1 MPQNPSFR
9 PSYLLAAP
17 LPARIYGQSRLPIP
31 HMSPPHESPGPG
43 GEETRRCP
51 PHPACSSRQ
60 PSNGTPH
67 ADAAFT
73 SALPPPRLLAPA
85 HLAHL
90 RDTTP
95 RHLCKAPRLSHRH
108 TCRTTSTPTHE
119 NTQSETGFRTLTHA
133 VFACNDE
140 SAHTVSAQSPATTP
154 PDSPPGL
161 VARKL
166 ADVCQVQH
174 LRLASGG
181 ARFATQ
187 REQPLR

>member
-1 MPQNPSFR
+1 
-9 PSYLLAAP
+9 
-17 LPARIYGQSRLPIP
+17 
-31 HMSPPHESPGPG
+31 MSPSHESPGPG

-73 SALPPPRLLAPA
+73 SAPPAPRLLAPA

-90 RDTTP
+90 RDTP
-95 RHLCKAPRLSHRH
+95 PGHLCKAPRLSHRH
-108 TCRTTSTPTHE
+108 TCRHHE
-119 NTQSETGFRTLTHA
+119 HTNTRKHAVRKDFRAGFWTLTHA

-140 SAHTVSAQSPATTP
+140 SAHAVSAQSPATTP
-154 PDSPPGL
+154 PDSPQGL

-166 ADVCQVQH
+166 ADVHHVQH
-174 LRLASGG
+174 LRLASCG
-181 ARFATQ
+181 ARFATR
-187 REQPLR
+187 REQPWFWREQPGVK

>member
-1 MPQNPSFR
+1 
-9 PSYLLAAP
+9 
-17 LPARIYGQSRLPIP
+17 
-31 HMSPPHESPGPG
+31 MSPPHEFPGLG

-67 ADAAFT
+67 ANAAFT
-73 SALPPPRLLAPA
+73 SAPPPPRLLAPA

-90 RDTTP
+90 RDTP
-95 RHLCKAPRLSHRH
+95 PGHLCKAPRLSHRH
-108 TCRTTSTPTHE
+108 TCRHHE
-119 NTQSETGFRTLTHA
+119 HTNTRDHA
-133 VFACNDE
+133 VRKDFLAGFWTRTHPVLACNDE

-166 ADVCQVQH
+166 ADVHHVQH
-174 LRLASGG
+174 LRLASRG
-181 ARFATQ
+181 ARFHA
-187 REQPLR
+187 RGKQPLR